1 MTEIEIAWLA
11 GLLEGE
17 GSFGLTGY
25 AAKKSKV
32 FPTISLAMTDLDIIE
47 RAGALIGGQ
56 GQARIMARVGQR
68 MGTGTVRKTTY
79 RWRVSGNRA
88 IEVMRLILPYMGE
101 RRTARIR
108 EILGIWE
115 ARNAVQDAKN
125 AKYEALSAMYRLPA
139 T

>member
-1 MTEIEIAWLA
+1 
-11 GLLEGE
+11 
-17 GSFGLTGY
+17 
-25 AAKKSKV
+25 
-32 FPTISLAMTDLDIIE
+32 
-47 RAGALIGGQ
+47 
-56 GQARIMARVGQR
+56 
-68 MGTGTVRKTTY
+68 
-79 RWRVSGNRA
+79 
-88 IEVMRLILPYMGE
+88 MGE

>member
-1 MTEIEIAWLA
+1 
-11 GLLEGE
+11 
-17 GSFGLTGY
+17 
-25 AAKKSKV
+25 
-32 FPTISLAMTDLDIIE
+32 MTDLDIIE